1 MRNLLNF
8 LTRYNNLIIFLFLE
22 GIAFYLLT
30 TGNNYHNS
38 RLLNSVMGM
47 TRGIEKRINNTRSYL
62 SLHQINENLAA
73 ENVALK
79 NSIGKLVRKENS
91 LFSTVNDS
99 VNKQQYV
106 HTSAEV
112 IENSI
117 NRQKNFFTINKGEL
131 QGVKVDMAVISANSI
146 AGVIVGCSKNYS
158 VALSLLNLD
167 FKVSARIKS
176 NGYFGSLS
184 WDGRDYRYAVLSD
197 IPQHVIVN
205 VGDTIET
212 TGYSA
217 IFPEG
222 ALVGTV
228 SDYEKSGGDFYKI
241 TILLMTDFKKLHF
254 VDVIGNLKKTEQL
267 ELEKLFKLS
276 IQS

>member
-8 LTRYNNLIIFLFLE
+8 LARYNNLIIFLILE

-30 TGNNYHNS
+30 SGNRYQNS
-38 RLLNSVMGM
+38 RVVNGVRGV
-47 TRGIEKRINNTRSYL
+47 THGIEVKINNTRSYL
-62 SLHQINENLAA
+62 SLREINEKLSA

-79 NSIGKLVRKENS
+79 NSIGKLVKHDNS
-91 LFSTVNDS
+91 LFFSVVDS
-99 VNKQQYV
+99 AYKQHYL

-117 NRQKNFFTINKGEL
+117 NKQKNFFTINRGES
-131 QGVKVDMAVISANSI
+131 QGIKVDMAIVSGNSV
-146 AGVIVGCSKNYS
+146 AGVVIGCSKNYS
-158 VALSLLNLD
+158 VAMSLLNLD
-167 FKVSARIKS
+167 FKLSARIKS

-184 WDGRDYRYAVLSD
+184 WDGRDYRYAVLSE
-197 IPQHVIVN
+197 IPQHVLVN

-222 ALVGTV
+222 EIVGTV
-228 SDYEKSGGDFYKI
+228 SDYEKFGGDFYKI
-241 TILLMTDFKKLHF
+241 TILIGTDFKKLHF
-254 VDVIGNLKKTEQL
+254 VDVIGNMKKTEQF
-267 ELEKLFKLS
+267 ELEKVFK
-276 IQS
+276 